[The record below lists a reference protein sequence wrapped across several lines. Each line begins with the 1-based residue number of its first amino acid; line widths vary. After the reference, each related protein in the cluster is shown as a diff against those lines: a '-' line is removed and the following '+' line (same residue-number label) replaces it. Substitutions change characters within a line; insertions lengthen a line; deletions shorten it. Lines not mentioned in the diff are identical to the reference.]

1 MIFRQKCRKIHLF
14 TCFIYMEV
22 KMDKAALYLRL
33 SKEDVDKINKGDD
46 SESIVNQRL
55 LLMDYAISH
64 DIQVVDVYSDDDYS
78 GLYDDRPEFDRLL
91 HDSKLGKFNIV
102 IAKSQSRFTRN
113 MEHMEKYLHHDFP
126 LMGIRFIGVVDGV
139 DTQNTAN
146 KKSRQINGLV
156 NEWYCEDL
164 SNNIRAVFH
173 QKMKAGQFLGGYAPY
188 GYLKDPNDKYKFVID
203 EYAADVI
210 RRIYALFLEGYS
222 VKAICH
228 ILEDEDVLNPT
239 LYKKKQG
246 LTYKNAK
253 SDEFGAKYNL
263 WSETTV
269 KRILTD
275 DVYIGRLT
283 QGKYQKASYKD
294 KKIVPVSKDHWYITE
309 NHHEPI
315 IDNETYYKVAALRS
329 KRRICVDS
337 QYGDKK
343 KVHIF
348 AGKLCCKECGHTM
361 IKSGGVRGRK
371 DDWYLRCQLSNKS
384 RRKECT
390 SHNIRYS
397 TIENVVLEKIQ
408 ELVKCALEDKSKL
421 DSLLNIISDSD
432 NKETLQNKKKE
443 LRKLDSDIENVS
455 KSVKALYFDRISQQ
469 IEEDMFFQLKAD
481 FENELQNLKS
491 KKKIIDL
498 DIEKLE
504 YETDSK
510 SDVIEVVRRH
520 TNYSKLT
527 HEIVN
532 DFIDYIE
539 IGEKNKETEEQ
550 EIIIHWNF

>member
-1 MIFRQKCRKIHLF
+1 MIFWQKCLKIYLF

-46 SESIVNQRL
+46 SESIINQRL

-64 DIQVVDVYSDDDYS
+64 DMQVVDVYSDDDYS
-78 GLYDDRPEFDRLL
+78 GLYDDRPEFDRLIR
-91 HDSKLGKFNIV
+91 DAKLGKFNIV
-102 IAKSQSRFTRN
+102 IAKTQSRFTRN

-126 LMGIRFIGVVDGV
+126 LLGIRFIGAVDGV
-139 DTQNTAN
+139 DTQNAAN

-188 GYLKDPNDKYKFVID
+188 GYLKDPNDKYKFIID
-203 EYAADVI
+203 EYAAKIV
-210 RRIYALFLEGYS
+210 RNIYSLFLEGYS
-222 VKAICH
+222 IKAICH
-228 ILEDEDVLNPT
+228 MLEDENVLNPT

-246 LTYKNAK
+246 LTYKNVK
-253 SDEFGAKYNL
+253 SDEFSAKYNL
-263 WSETTV
+263 WSETTI
-269 KRILTD
+269 KRILSD

-283 QGKYQKASYKD
+283 QGKTQKASYKD
-294 KKIVPVSKDHWYITE
+294 KKVIPVPKDQWYIAE

-315 IDNETYYKVAALRS
+315 IDNETFYKVANLRS
-329 KRRICVDS
+329 RRRICADNQCGV
-337 QYGDKK
+337 KK
-343 KVHIF
+343 IHVF
-348 AGKLCCKECGHTM
+348 AGKLRCKTCGHTM

-384 RRKECT
+384 RMVECT

-397 TIENVVLEKIQ
+397 IVEDAVLKRIQ
-408 ELVKCALEDKSKL
+408 ELVKCAIDDKKSI
-421 DSLLNIISDSD
+421 DSLLNIVSDSG
-432 NKETLQNKKKE
+432 NKEELQDKKKE
-443 LRKLDSDIENVS
+443 LKKIDCNIENIS
-455 KSVKALYFDRISQQ
+455 KSVKALYLDRVSRKIDD
-469 IEEDMFFQLKAD
+469 DMFFQLKGD
-481 FENELQNLKS
+481 FENELQSAKGR
-491 KKKIIDL
+491 KIRIES
-498 DIEKLE
+498 DIQLLE
-504 YETDSK
+504 REIGSK
-510 SDVIEVVRRH
+510 SDALEVIQRH
-520 TNYSKLT
+520 TDYSSLT

-539 IGEKNKETEEQ
+539 IGEKNKETGEQ